1 MITRYSRPEM
11 RAVWT
16 DENKLKLWLQIELLA
31 SEALVKEGVVPTR
44 DCKKIKVGCA
54 KWFANL
60 PGLVA
65 RQRELE
71 KVLNHDVIAFTTAV
85 AEAINDK
92 ASRWFHFGLT
102 SSDVGDTC
110 YAVQMQQSADLLI
123 ADVKKLLPVIAR
135 RAWEYKFTPCI
146 GRSHGIHAEPTTFGL
161 KLALM
166 HDEFK
171 RALRR
176 LETAREVVSVGK
188 ISGAV
193 GTSAH
198 LSPRVEA
205 YVCKKLGL
213 RPAPIATQVVQRDIH
228 AEFQSAM
235 ALVGASIERWTVEF
249 RHLQRTEVLE
259 AEEPFSKGQK
269 GSSAMPHKRNPITW
283 ERLTGLARVLR
294 GNALAALENVAL
306 WHERDISHSS
316 VERIIFPDSC
326 TLLDYMFGLL
336 TRLMDG
342 LAVYPENMKK
352 NLGLS
357 LGMWNSQT
365 VLLALIRKGLTR
377 EAAYKLVQDAS
388 MKTWE
393 VKHAGRDDADFVEVL
408 KATPEV
414 AKHFKRGELEKLCS
428 LAFHFKEVNRRFKR
442 IGAIVIPDNRTKKT
456 KVTKKLET
464 GRFVFFAPSKFH
476 STARRRPTAG
486 LPPAEMLS
494 PASYNQKTSLALFVP
509 SRIRL
514 RDILSRP
521 HFPNRLYACPIRHLL
536 SSPRFH
542 TSPQF
547 SLA

>member
-1 MITRYSRPEM
+1 MITRYSRPKM
-11 RAVWT
+11 RAIWSE
-16 DENKLKLWLQIELLA
+16 ENKLSLWLEIELFA
-31 SEALVKEGVVPTR
+31 SEALVKEGIVPR
-44 DCKKIKVGCA
+44 KDFVKLKAGCA
-54 KWFANL
+54 AWQL
-60 PGLVA
+60 DTPGLVL

-71 KVLNHDVIAFTTAV
+71 KTLNHDVIAFTTAV
-85 AEAINDK
+85 AEKINDD

-110 YAVQMQQSADLLI
+110 YAVQMQQSADLLV
-123 ADVKKLLPVIAR
+123 ADVKELLPVIKR
-135 RAWEYKFTPCI
+135 RANEHKFTPCI

-166 HDEFK
+166 YDEFG
-171 RALRR
+171 RALER
-176 LETAREVVSVGK
+176 LERVREVVSVGK

-198 LSPRVEA
+198 LSPRVED

-213 RPAPIATQVVQRDIH
+213 RPAPIATQVIQRDIH
-228 AEFQSAM
+228 AEFQLAL
-235 ALVGASIERWTVEF
+235 ALVGASIERWAVEF

-259 AEEPFSKGQK
+259 AEEPFTKGQK

-294 GNALAALENVAL
+294 GNAIAALENVAL

-336 TRLMDG
+336 TRLMEG
-342 LAVYPENMKK
+342 LNVYPENMKR

-377 EAAYKLVQDAS
+377 EAAYKLVQDAA

-393 VKHAGRDDADFVEVL
+393 VKHAGRDDANFVEQL
-408 KATPEV
+408 QADPEV
-414 AKHFKRGELEKLCS
+414 ARHFKSGELEELCS
-428 LAFHFKEVNRRFKR
+428 LDFHFKEVNNRFK
-442 IGAIVIPDNRTKKT
+442 
-456 KVTKKLET
+456 KL
-464 GRFVFFAPSKFH
+464 G
-476 STARRRPTAG
+476 
-486 LPPAEMLS
+486 
-494 PASYNQKTSLALFVP
+494 
-509 SRIRL
+509 I
-514 RDILSRP
+514 
-521 HFPNRLYACPIRHLL
+521 
-536 SSPRFH
+536 
-542 TSPQF
+542 
-547 SLA
+547 

>member
-11 RAVWT
+11 RAIWT
-16 DENKLKLWLQIELLA
+16 DENKLKIWLQIELLA
-31 SEALVKEGVVPTR
+31 SQALVKEKVVPARDFTR
-44 DCKKIKVGCA
+44 IKAGCN
-54 KWFANL
+54 KWFADL

-71 KVLNHDVIAFTTAV
+71 KVLNHDVIGFTTAV
-85 AEAINDK
+85 AEAINDP

-110 YAVQMQQSADLLI
+110 YAVQMKQSAEILM
-123 ADVKKLLPVIAR
+123 ADVRLLLKSIAA
-135 RAWEYKFTPCI
+135 RAREHKFTPCI

-171 RALRR
+171 RALER
-176 LETAREVVSVGK
+176 LERVHQLVAIGK

-205 YVCKKLGL
+205 FVCRELGL
-213 RPAPIATQVVQRDIH
+213 QPAPIATQVVQRDIH
-228 AEFQSAM
+228 AEFQTVL
-235 ALVGASIERWTVEF
+235 ALVGASMERWAVEF

-259 AEEPFSKGQK
+259 AEEPFTKGQK

-294 GNALAALENVAL
+294 GNAVAALENVAL

-336 TRLMDG
+336 IRLMDG
-342 LAVYPENMKK
+342 LVVYPANMRK

-377 EAAYKLVQDAS
+377 EAAYKLVQDNA

-393 VKHAGRDDADFVEVL
+393 VKHAGRDDADFLAVL
-408 KATPEV
+408 KADPEV
-414 AKHFKRGELEKLCS
+414 AKHFKAGELEKLCS
-428 LAFHFKEVNRRFKR
+428 LDFHFKEVNNRFK
-442 IGAIVIPDNRTKKT
+442 
-456 KVTKKLET
+456 KL
-464 GRFVFFAPSKFH
+464 G
-476 STARRRPTAG
+476 
-486 LPPAEMLS
+486 
-494 PASYNQKTSLALFVP
+494 
-509 SRIRL
+509 I
-514 RDILSRP
+514 
-521 HFPNRLYACPIRHLL
+521 
-536 SSPRFH
+536 
-542 TSPQF
+542 
-547 SLA
+547 